1 MIPKQEVFFLLVL
14 WFLTG
19 RQLGHVTAKYARAK
33 KASKIVFV
41 VLALL
46 SVIFSV
52 IILL

>member
-1 MIPKQEVFFLLVL
+1 MIPTQEVFFLLVL

-46 SVIFSV
+46 SATFSLVIF
-52 IILL
+52 L